1 MSDRG
6 QQLLPSA
13 SADSEHQVANVAADP
28 PGLPADLV
36 YTRCYCEENVY
47 LLCEDF
53 MNRKDVCERW
63 NIWVVFISNETKTVA
78 LWDQKVAREPGA
90 PVLWD
95 YHVIL
100 VLEPTE
106 AFKAANSDC
115 KNESQTARSWVY
127 DFDTLITPVPCTW
140 LGEPFDWW
148 HCTSPNDKDCDSIDY
163 IARTF
168 PRQENS
174 MFRLIPGSI
183 FINYFASD
191 RSHMLIPDQGREAA
205 IYISPPPEHA
215 PLCGAEARKA
225 GVKNNLMERFVTMD
239 ASGEGEVVGLEEA
252 VGRF

>member
-53 MNRKDVCERW
+53 MSRKDVCERW
-63 NIWVVFISNETKTVA
+63 DIWVVFISNETKTVA

-100 VLEPTE
+100 VLESTK

-115 KNESQTARSWVY
+115 ENETQTARSWVY

-140 LGEPFDWW
+140 LVSEVRGVAP
-148 HCTSPNDKDCDSIDY
+148 Y
-163 IARTF
+163 IY
-168 PRQENS
+168 PLMLKENS